1 MLHVSTLEQ
10 FDIQLADFLTMLS
23 ALGLL
28 LMLVPAVL
36 LTPGVAAVTESLTFQ
51 KHRAFYRKCA
61 RQISQVPFGLGLM
74 LFTLIGTAA
83 MIGLLQFRPELME
96 AEQVWRPLLII
107 ALPLAAMFL
116 LTLYVTTWK
125 KLNKLKKL
133 HLALGYMAALACLA
147 VLFLFFLFLVSL
159 QRPIEMDMLLVNPGV
174 LLGALWAEY
183 LASPSLW
190 LLTVY
195 LVFLG
200 IAAGTGLSQL
210 WLIMRRYKDDYGRDY
225 YSFAMRY
232 CARLALVFTLLSTI
246 TAGWLFW
253 TLWQSMPSVFLQP
266 QDRGVLLVA
275 FGLPISCCI
284 LWLCII
290 KSETPMRHKPG
301 AFFACLFLF
310 ISLCAQTL
318 FYLSTFP
325 ML

>member
-51 KHRAFYRKCA
+51 KHKAFYRKCA
-61 RQISQVPFGLGLM
+61 RQLSQVPFGMGLM
-74 LFTLIGTAA
+74 LFTILGTAS
-83 MIGLLQFRPELME
+83 MIALMQFRPELME
-96 AEQVWRPLLII
+96 PDQFWRPLAVI
-107 ALPLAAMFL
+107 AAPIAAMFL
-116 LTLYVTTWK
+116 LTLYVTTWTR
-125 KLNKLKKL
+125 LKKL
-133 HLALGYMAALACLA
+133 KWLHNLLGYLAALACLA
-147 VLFLFFLFLVSL
+147 VLFLAFLFLVSL
-159 QRPIEMDMLLVNPGV
+159 QRPIELDMLLFKPGELV
-174 LLGALWAEY
+174 GTLWNEY
-183 LASPSLW
+183 LSSPPLW

-200 IAAGTGLSQL
+200 IASGSGLSQL

-225 YSFAMRY
+225 YNFAMRY
-232 CARLALVFTLLSTI
+232 CARLALVFTFFSTAA
-246 TAGWLFW
+246 AGALFW
-253 TLWQSMPSVFLQP
+253 SLWQSMPSVFLQP

-284 LWLCII
+284 LWLCIL
-290 KSETPMRHKPG
+290 KSDTPMRHKPG

>member
-10 FDIQLADFLTMLS
+10 FDINFADFLTMLS

-36 LTPGVAAVTESLTFQ
+36 ITPGVAAITESLTFK
-51 KHRAFYRKCA
+51 KHKAFYRKCA
-61 RQISQVPFGLGLM
+61 RQLSQVPFGLGLM
-74 LFTLIGTAA
+74 LFTILGCGA
-83 MIGLLQFRPELME
+83 MIGLMQFRPELME
-96 AEQVWRPLLII
+96 PDKAWRPLLVV
-107 ALPLAAMFL
+107 ALPMAAMLL
-116 LTLYVTTWK
+116 LTLYVTTWT
-125 KLNKLKKL
+125 KLGKLKKL
-133 HLALGYMAALACLA
+133 HLALGFLAAAACLA

-159 QRPIEMDMLLVNPGV
+159 QRPIELDMLLESPTA
-174 LLGALWAEY
+174 LLASLWADYLSSPALWQ
-183 LASPSLW
+183 
-190 LLTVY
+190 LTIY

-200 IAAGTGLSQL
+200 IASGTGLSQL
-210 WLIMRRYKDDYGRDY
+210 WLIMRRYKEDYGRDY
-225 YSFAMRY
+225 YNFAMHY
-232 CARLALVFTLLSTI
+232 CARLALAFTLLSTL

-253 TLWQSMPSVFLQP
+253 SLWQSMPSVFLQP

-275 FGLPISCCI
+275 FGLPVSCCI
-284 LWLCII
+284 LWLCIL